1 MFKRNDIKIH
11 NLPQTSGNKKHIL
24 FFLFFCGIS
33 KFCSNFLKYLSKAN
47 NLESPEKTETL
58 NIPLPFI

>member
-11 NLPQTSGNKKHIL
+11 NLPKTSICPKPQG
-24 FFLFFCGIS
+24 FFIFCGIS